1 MKFGSCESDVRVHEP
16 NLEDGVHGLPT
27 FRYALAH
34 HKPESVTAFPPET
47 TNETVIRV
55 WRVCAVNMKLQP
67 ETTVV
72 IFG

>member
-16 NLEDGVHGLPT
+16 DLEDGVYGLPT

-47 TNETVIRV
+47 THETVIR
-55 WRVCAVNMKLQP
+55 RVCAVNMKLQP
-67 ETTVV
+67 ATTVV
-72 IFG
+72 ILA